1 MDKFKILIV
10 EDDVLVAED
19 IKQILKNSKHYV
31 TSIAT
36 SGQEALIKVKKD
48 PPDLVL
54 MDIVLKGKMD
64 GIETAHKIHN
74 HFDIP
79 VIYITAYSG
88 KDTLEQA
95 KLTQPYG
102 YLIKPINE
110 KELLIAIEIALN
122 KYREKKNI
130 EKTLFESES
139 KYHQLIEKINESII
153 LIDEKGIISFVS
165 DNFLKMN
172 GYSQAEVVGQSIVD
186 FLERESFDKYRKQIS
201 CKKDDNHYEFEL
213 VWKKKNGQN
222 VIKKVSL
229 ELIYD
234 DGDFKGSVMVLTDI
248 TERRRI
254 EKELV
259 RSQWE
264 LRRLSQHLQNIRE
277 KEGKRIARE
286 IHDELG
292 QALTALKMDISY
304 LYKKFLN
311 NYKNRRLFMEKTK
324 SMLELIDETIRTV
337 QKISAE
343 LRPRLLDDLGLVPAI
358 EWYIQDFQERTKIE
372 CIANLDFNGFELDLD
387 CSTAIFRI
395 FQEAMTNIAR
405 HAEATKVNIN
415 LKRINGKLE
424 IQISDNGKGIK
435 EDDIY
440 SPNSLGLIGMRERI
454 RPFNGEFKL
463 HTPENGGTTLSV
475 SIPFDAH
482 QEPYK
487 L

>member
-10 EDDVLVAED
+10 EDDALVAQD
-19 IKQILKNSKHYV
+19 IKQILQNSRHSV
-31 TSIAT
+31 TSVAT
-36 SGQEALIKVKKD
+36 SGQEALIKAKKD
-48 PPDLVL
+48 SPDLVL
-54 MDIVLKGKMD
+54 MDIVLKGKIN
-64 GIETAHKIHN
+64 GIETAHKIHA

-95 KLTQPYG
+95 KLTHPYG
-102 YLIKPINE
+102 YLIKPIDE

-122 KYREKKNI
+122 KYWEKKNV
-130 EKTLFESES
+130 ERTLSESES
-139 KYHQLIEKINESII
+139 KYRQLIEKINESII
-153 LIDEKGIISFVS
+153 LLDEKGIISFVN

-172 GYSQAEVVGQSIVD
+172 GYSQTEVFGHSILE
-186 FLERESFDKYRKQIS
+186 FLERESLEKYRKQIS
-201 CKKDDNHYEFEL
+201 FKKDDNHYEFEL
-213 VWKKKNGQN
+213 VWRKKNGQN
-222 VIKKVSL
+222 VITKASL

-234 DGDFKGSVMVLTDI
+234 DEADFKGSLMVLTDI
-248 TERRRI
+248 TKRRQV

-292 QALTALKMDISY
+292 QALTALKMDIFY
-304 LYKKFLN
+304 LSKKFLN
-311 NYKNRRLFMEKTK
+311 NHKNKRLFTEKTK
-324 SMLELIDETIRTV
+324 SMLELIDETICTV

-358 EWYIQDFQERTKIE
+358 EWYIKDFQERTKIE
-372 CIANLDFNGFELDLD
+372 CKSDLDFNSVKLDPD

-395 FQEAMTNIAR
+395 FQEALTNIAR
-405 HAEATKVNIN
+405 HAEATKVNIS
-415 LKRINGKLE
+415 LKRINSKLE
-424 IQISDNGKGIK
+424 IQISDNGKGIR

-454 RPFNGEFKL
+454 RPFNGELKL
-463 HTPENGGTTLSV
+463 YTPEDGGTTLSV
-475 SIPFDAH
+475 SFPINMH
-482 QEPYK
+482 QESI
-487 L
+487 

>member
-10 EDDVLVAED
+10 EDDVLVAEN
-19 IKQILKNSKHYV
+19 IKQILQNSRHSV

-48 PPDLVL
+48 SPDLVL
-54 MDIVLKGKMD
+54 MDIVLEGKMD
-64 GIETAHKIHN
+64 GIETVHKIHT

-88 KDTLEQA
+88 KDTLEAA
-95 KLTQPYG
+95 KSTQPYG
-102 YLIKPINE
+102 YLIKPIDE
-110 KELLIAIEIALN
+110 KELLITIEIALN

-130 EKTLFESES
+130 EKILSESES
-139 KYHQLIEKINESII
+139 KYRQLIEKINECII
-153 LIDEKGIISFVS
+153 LLDEKGIISFVN
-165 DNFLKMN
+165 DNFLRMN
-172 GYSQAEVVGQSIVD
+172 GYFQAEVIGHSIVE
-186 FLERESFDKYRKQIS
+186 FLESESLEKYRKQIL
-201 CKKDDNHYEFEL
+201 CKKNENHNEFEL

-222 VIKKVSL
+222 VITKTSL

-234 DGDFKGSVMVLTDI
+234 EKTDFKGSLMVLTDI
-248 TERRRI
+248 TKRRQV

-259 RSQWE
+259 KSQWE
-264 LRRLSQHLQNIRE
+264 LRLLSQHLQNIRE

-292 QALTALKMDISY
+292 QALTALKMDIFY
-304 LYKKFLN
+304 LSKKFLN
-311 NYKNRRLFMEKTK
+311 NYKNKRLFIKKTK
-324 SMLELIDETIRTV
+324 SMLELIDETINTV

-358 EWYIQDFQERTKIE
+358 EWYIKDFQERTKIE
-372 CIANLDFNGFELDLD
+372 CKSDLDFNGIKLDPD

-395 FQEAMTNIAR
+395 FQEALTNIAR
-405 HAEATKVNIN
+405 HAEATKVNIS
-415 LKRINGKLE
+415 LKRINSKLE

-454 RPFNGEFKL
+454 RPFNGELKL
-463 HTPENGGTTLSV
+463 YASENEGTTLSV
-475 SIPFDAH
+475 SFPVDMH
-482 QEPYK
+482 QEAI
-487 L
+487 